1 MSLRK
6 SEKSPYHFNYFSVD
20 YEEELS
26 ALYGPYLQRQ
36 TEFLYHSI
44 HRILRCYKNLR
55 KNQPTSVIAIGHSM
69 GGLVIRGL
77 FTLPKFKTNMI
88 STIITLATPH
98 LHPPLKLDYE
108 LDSYYKKVNQY
119 WLANSIALLKNITFL
134 SLAGGFRDFLV
145 RSDLCFMHG
154 VQENSYLFSTAV
166 KNVPTIRLETDHQCI
181 VWCNELVRMLT
192 RAFFKMIDY
201 HTIQITTDPN
211 KRSKIIS
218 ELFFHEPI
226 KGGSDVI
233 YANCRMLQLKSK
245 LLQQRVNGQM
255 CIQLDFLENSS
266 SKYFIKVSTNV
277 LDWIYS
283 CKGKENCRQ
292 MKYQVLRSSEKSS
305 FAIVQPM
312 SESEIILNL
321 NSGDNFL
328 IQRIENK
335 ELLKMRYSIF
345 QGTKQIFKAID
356 SHAVVID
363 ISGISENWHASEIQV
378 QNFLGPK
385 RLDVIT
391 YIPWSRET
399 FVERLTKQHKFVL
412 KFFHQQ
418 SVQSFNSKE
427 QIQLTVIS
435 ENSDMHFEIQIS
447 PFYESIIGQ
456 LIRFSIE
463 ELISCVLVFIFMQN
477 LYKAVFSCNR
487 WENYIFIIIANVLKI
502 LIYQNHLPVTLIWQR
517 SIIPNLVLLFLII
530 SLSPFVNM
538 TFQVLLIILQGLVY
552 PVSLV
557 IRCAFHRTS
566 YSTLMNLKFYL
577 VIPLLFLFQLITN
590 ISAELFIL
598 IHFMVHVTLVNNVPN
613 KQLKK
618 DQLNMLITVTPIIL
632 QSVAVPM
639 IVYTKDVL
647 NSFPLETYM
656 NWYLY
661 FFSLSYS
668 FYLIFKFP
676 YISYDSIY
684 SLCRC
689 FLLVSIMCYIH
700 LVPLYF
706 YIVVFVMFLLLV
718 I

>member
-1 MSLRK
+1 M
-6 SEKSPYHFNYFSVD
+6 D

-44 HRILRCYKNLR
+44 RRILRCYKNLR

-98 LHPPLKLDYE
+98 LHPPIKLDYE
-108 LDSYYKKVNQY
+108 LDSYYKKVNRY
-119 WLANSIALLKNITFL
+119 WLINSIALLKNITFL

-145 RSDLCFMHG
+145 RSDLCFMQG
-154 VQENSYLFSTAV
+154 VLENSDIFSTAV
-166 KNVPTIRLETDHQCI
+166 KNVPSIRLETDHQCI

-201 HTIQITTDPN
+201 HTIQITSDPN

-218 ELFFHEPI
+218 ELFFHEPV
-226 KGGSDVI
+226 KAVSDVMNG
-233 YANCRMLQLKSK
+233 NCRTFQLKSK
-245 LLQQRVNGQM
+245 LSQQRVDGQVCM
-255 CIQLDFLENSS
+255 QLDFTENSS
-266 SKYFIKVSTNV
+266 SKYFIKVSTNA

-283 CKGKENCRQ
+283 CKGKENCRP
-292 MKYQVLRSSEKSS
+292 MKYQLLHSNEKSS
-305 FAIVQPM
+305 FAIVQPVTG
-312 SESEIILNL
+312 SEIILNL
-321 NSGDNFL
+321 NSGDKFL

-335 ELLKMRYSIF
+335 ELLKIRYSIF
-345 QGTKQIFKAID
+345 QGTKQIFSAID
-356 SHAVVID
+356 GHVVVIE
-363 ISGISENWHASEIQV
+363 ISGISEKWHTSEIQV
-378 QNFLGPK
+378 KNFHGPK
-385 RLDVIT
+385 RLEVIT

-418 SVQSFNSKE
+418 SVQSFNSKQ

-435 ENSDMHFEIQIS
+435 DNSDMHFEIQIT

-463 ELISCVLVFIFMQN
+463 ELLSYLLVFTFMQN
-477 LYKAVFSCNR
+477 LYKAVSSCSR
-487 WENYIFIIIANVLKI
+487 WENYVFIIIANVLKI
-502 LIYQNHLPVTLIWQR
+502 LIYQNHLPVTLLWQR
-517 SIIPNLVLLFLII
+517 SIMPNIMLFFFVI

-538 TFQVLLIILQGLVY
+538 TFQVLLTILQGIVY
-552 PVSLV
+552 PVSL
-557 IRCAFHRTS
+557 ITRYTFNRTS
-566 YSTLMNLKFYL
+566 YLTLMNLKFYL
-577 VIPLLFLFQLITN
+577 VIPLMLLFQLISN
-590 ISAELFIL
+590 ISAEILIL
-598 IHFMVHVTLVNNVPN
+598 IHFMVHVMLVNNIPN

-618 DQLNMLITVTPIIL
+618 DQLDMLITVTPIML
-632 QSVAVPM
+632 QSISVPL

-647 NSFPLETYM
+647 NGFPLETYI
-656 NWYLY
+656 NWYLC

-668 FYLIFKFP
+668 FYLIFRFP
-676 YISYDSIY
+676 YISYNSIY
-684 SLCRC
+684 SWCRC
-689 FLLVSIMCYIH
+689 FILVSIMCYIH

>member
-1 MSLRK
+1 M
-6 SEKSPYHFNYFSVD
+6 D

-44 HRILRCYKNLR
+44 RRILRCYKNLR

-69 GGLVIRGL
+69 GGLLIRGL

-119 WLANSIALLKNITFL
+119 WLTNSIALLKNITFL

-145 RSDLCFMHG
+145 RSDLCFMH
-154 VQENSYLFSTAV
+154 VALENSDLFSTAV
-166 KNVPTIRLETDHQCI
+166 KNIPTIRLETDHQCI

-211 KRSKIIS
+211 KRSKVIS

-226 KGGSDVI
+226 KAGSNVI
-233 YANCRMLQLKSK
+233 YENCRMLQLKSK
-245 LLQQRVNGQM
+245 LLQQRVDGQM
-255 CIQLDFLENSS
+255 CMQLDFLENSS
-266 SKYFIKVSTNV
+266 SKYFIKVSTSV
-277 LDWIYS
+277 LDWLYS
-283 CKGKENCRQ
+283 CKGKENCRR
-292 MKYQVLRSSEKSS
+292 MKYQVLRSSEKLL
-305 FAIVQPM
+305 FALVQ
-312 SESEIILNL
+312 SVSGSEIILNL

-328 IQRIENK
+328 IQKIENK
-335 ELLKMRYSIF
+335 ELFKMRYSIF
-345 QGTKQIFKAID
+345 QGAKQIFRAID
-356 SHAVVID
+356 SHVAVID
-363 ISGISENWHASEIQV
+363 ISGISEKWHTSEIQV

-385 RLDVIT
+385 KLDVTT

-399 FVERLTKQHKFVL
+399 FVEKVTKQHKFIL

-435 ENSDMHFEIQIS
+435 ENSDMHFEIQVS

-463 ELISCVLVFIFMQN
+463 ELLSYVLVFTFMQN
-477 LYKAVFSCNR
+477 LYNAACLYNR
-487 WENYIFIIIANVLKI
+487 WENYVLIIMANVLKI
-502 LIYQNHLPVTLIWQR
+502 LIYQNHLPVTFLWKR
-517 SIIPNLVLLFLII
+517 FIIPNLVLLVLII

-557 IRCAFHRTS
+557 IRYAFHRTS
-566 YSTLMNLKFYL
+566 YSTFMNLRFYL
-577 VIPLLFLFQLITN
+577 VLPLMVLFQLITN
-590 ISAELFIL
+590 ISAEILIL

-618 DQLNMLITVTPIIL
+618 NQLNMLITVTPIIL
-632 QSVAVPM
+632 QSVAVPL

-647 NSFPLETYM
+647 NGFPLETYM

-668 FYLIFKFP
+668 FYLIFRFP
-676 YISYDSIY
+676 YISYNSIY

>member
-517 SIIPNLVLLFLII
+517 SVIPNLVLLFLII
-530 SLSPFVNM
+530 SFSPFVNM